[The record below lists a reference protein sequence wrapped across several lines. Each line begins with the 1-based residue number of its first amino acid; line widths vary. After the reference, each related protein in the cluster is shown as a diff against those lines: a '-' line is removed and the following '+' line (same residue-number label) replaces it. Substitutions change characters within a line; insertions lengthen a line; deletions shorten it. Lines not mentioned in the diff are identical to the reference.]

1 MGKVFTLPALARE
14 IGIGYAVV
22 YDLRQRGHLRPYMKS
37 GAREYFT
44 VQCFQDA
51 AARSLEQKRYPTKQR
66 IQTNTSAINY
76 REIL

>member
-1 MGKVFTLPALARE
+1 MDKVFTLPALARE

-22 YDLRQRGHLRPYMKS
+22 YDLRQRNHLRPYMKS
-37 GAREYFT
+37 GSREYFT
-44 VQCFQDA
+44 VQCFHDA
-51 AARSLEQKRYPTKQR
+51 AARSIEAKRYPSKQR